1 MTRRPNRVKRMGTS
15 KRKKIIDPLVAGHA
29 DNIEHLAE
37 RLEGIAED
45 MWAMLGDVPVVVAL
59 GEITSALKANADAL
73 RRAK

>member
-1 MTRRPNRVKRMGTS
+1 M
-15 KRKKIIDPLVAGHA
+15 RKKRAKIDPLIAGRA
-29 DNIEHLAE
+29 DNIEHLAQ
-37 RLEGIAED
+37 RLEGIAEN